1 MAKRRESSG
10 DEVSLFPFLSILAC
24 LIGALIVLIVVMSV
38 SNSQKSDGRSKA
50 EVELA
55 KTYQQLLRELKER
68 EKLAKEMAELLAKL
82 QQYEEDRKIKEDKL
96 ANLRKLITSSADVQK
111 QNQAMG
117 QEQLKKLDNLLLEI
131 DGIKKQ
137 IVESKAEAA
146 KLLAELK
153 ERQIPP
159 DKKPPP
165 VVVQPSGSGDSASQ
179 KLYFVEASGA
189 KLVFMVGGQKQT
201 IAANEESII
210 GNVAFNYFLTEVKK
224 AGDAQLIFLLRTDGT
239 TAYNRGGGWAQE
251 KYNIKISRLLL
262 PGQGDVDLS
271 LFGDRLGIVGAP
283 PPEFEA
289 PKPAPPKP

>member
-24 LIGALIVLIVVMSV
+24 LIGALVVLIVVMSV

-55 KTYQQLLRELKER
+55 KTYQQMLRELKER

-82 QQYEEDRKIKEDKL
+82 NQYEEDRKIKEDKL
-96 ANLRKLITSSADVQK
+96 ARLRKLITSSADVQK
-111 QNQAMG
+111 QNEAMG

-137 IVESKAEAA
+137 ITASKAEVG
-146 KLLAELK
+146 KLTEELK
-153 ERQIPP
+153 VRQIPP
-159 DKKPPP
+159 DRRPPP

-179 KLYFVEASGA
+179 KLFFVEASGA
-189 KLVFMVGGQKQT
+189 KLVFMVGGEKQT

-210 GNVAFNYFLTEVKK
+210 GNVAFNHFLTEVKK

-289 PKPAPPKP
+289 PKPATPKP

>member
-38 SNSQKSDGRSKA
+38 SNSQKSDGRTKA

-55 KTYQQLLRELKER
+55 KTYQQMLRELKER

-96 ANLRKLITSSADVQK
+96 ANLRKLITSSADVQR
-111 QNQAMG
+111 QNEAMG